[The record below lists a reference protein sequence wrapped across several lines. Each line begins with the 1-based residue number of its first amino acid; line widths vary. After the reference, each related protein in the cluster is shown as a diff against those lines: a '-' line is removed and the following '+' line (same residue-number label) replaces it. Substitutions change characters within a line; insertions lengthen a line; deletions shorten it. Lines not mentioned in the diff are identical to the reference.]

1 MRAYVCRKT
10 GEQVSDWTVLL
21 CQQAQPGGSLS
32 WNTSLGGGMQ
42 GVKVMSCLH
51 FCCLYLLGMCQQY
64 IRTYINDV
72 GSSGS
77 ITDLL
82 FRAANV

>member
-42 GVKVMSCLH
+42 GVKERLSWNASLGTP
-51 FCCLYLLGMCQQY
+51 LLEVECK
-64 IRTYINDV
+64 V
-72 GSSGS
+72 
-77 ITDLL
+77 
-82 FRAANV
+82 

>member
-1 MRAYVCRKT
+1 
-10 GEQVSDWTVLL
+10 
-21 CQQAQPGGSLS
+21 
-32 WNTSLGGGMQ
+32 MQ